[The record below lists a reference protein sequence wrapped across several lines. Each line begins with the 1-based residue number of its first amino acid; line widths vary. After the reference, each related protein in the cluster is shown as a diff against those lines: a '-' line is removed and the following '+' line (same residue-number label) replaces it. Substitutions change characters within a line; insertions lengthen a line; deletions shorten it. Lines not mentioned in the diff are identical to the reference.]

1 MLASSNFLVP
11 NTTFIV
17 ELVIF
22 LVVLWLLAKYVLPV
36 LNRAMEARQEAI
48 ERSIKEAE
56 ETKQRAKELEEER
69 TRLLEQGREEA
80 RRLRDEAAK
89 IGEQLRQELQRKG
102 EDDYQRRV
110 ATAGAEIEAA
120 ARKAAEE
127 LRSQV
132 SELVIAV
139 VERVLQ
145 DGIPSTTG
153 SDWWTKPSPRSKPFR
168 RRPWPPAPARLRW
181 PAETGKCKRSCS
193 ATPTR
198 CWRTSVGT
206 STGWPTS
213 SLVS

>member
-145 DGIPSTTG
+145 DGITLDDRERLVDQAIAEVEALSAPPVAAG
-153 SDWWTKPSPRSKPFR
+153 ARSPQM
-168 RRPWPPAPARLRW
+168 A
-181 PAETGKCKRSCS
+181 G
-193 ATPTR
+193 
-198 CWRTSVGT
+198 GD
-206 STGWPTS
+206 G
-213 SLVS
+213 